1 MTQLNLLNWIN
12 KFMSRQQGS
21 GIGVISTPITENI
34 EKVRFSLNRGPRDNE
49 YLGLWGKNFFG
60 IDNFYGNGQK
70 LLKIIWL
77 IELIDFRWCQE
88 KNFFAR
94 YPSNLI
100 FTTYCTTCGKELL
113 SISADIRCDWATAS
127 LRATLSLSFIFF
139 SWNIF
144 IVIFMM
150 LPFAFIFH

>member
-1 MTQLNLLNWIN
+1 MTQLSQLNWIN
-12 KFMSRQQGS
+12 KLMNRQQGS

-34 EKVRFSLNRGPRDNE
+34 GKVRFSRGPRDNE

-60 IDNFYGNGQK
+60 IDNFYGQWSKNCWK
-70 LLKIIWL
+70 LFDWLSWL
-77 IELIDFRWCQE
+77 IFGSVKKKICFL
-88 KNFFAR
+88 AR

-127 LRATLSLSFIFF
+127 LRATLSYY
-139 SWNIF
+139 
-144 IVIFMM
+144 
-150 LPFAFIFH
+150 